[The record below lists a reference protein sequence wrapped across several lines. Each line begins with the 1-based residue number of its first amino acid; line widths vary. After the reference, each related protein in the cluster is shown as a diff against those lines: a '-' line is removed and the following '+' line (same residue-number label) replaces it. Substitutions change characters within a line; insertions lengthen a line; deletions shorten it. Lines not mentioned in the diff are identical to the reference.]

1 MQYFLHVLLELIP
14 SEISKGF
21 KKKHLNKTLLN
32 KLCHNKDCLSSHKI
46 EGQIRGTLQFVDWTI
61 HSEKYVR
68 LGGKIYSLKQLLG
81 KNRNNSLIGPLVKTY
96 CFKQLL

>member
-1 MQYFLHVLLELIP
+1 MPQQRLP
-14 SEISKGF
+14 
-21 KKKHLNKTLLN
+21 
-32 KLCHNKDCLSSHKI
+32 CLSSHKI

-61 HSEKYVR
+61 HSEKHVR

-81 KNRNNSLIGPLVKTY
+81 KNMNNSLIGPLVKTY